1 MRGPEQN
8 TCLCHWQPTG
18 TRLSRARQ
26 HGQRALTS
34 TLARRSRKRSC
45 SGLHPPDMEGRGL
58 AAWMPSGGA
67 LYCTACAKEGRP
79 IAASHH
85 PGESPKSALELE
97 MRQILRSSEAVL
109 EGGARAR
116 TCMCMCMCA
125 RHVNGD
131 VAPRACS
138 ACCTAYRCAYVH
150 VALHIHQASAPRRAC
165 ATRAGSPRTSRS
177 SSRPWRRR
185 MRLCAHI
192 CMHMFMRTRGHACA
206 HACACACAC
215 HVSMC
220 LLHRV

>member
-1 MRGPEQN
+1 MPV
-8 TCLCHWQPTG
+8 
-18 TRLSRARQ
+18 S
-26 HGQRALTS
+26 
-34 TLARRSRKRSC
+34 LATD
-45 SGLHPPDMEGRGL
+45 GNAPLAGA
-58 AAWMPSGGA
+58 AAWSESSDQHPCPPLQEAQLLGAAPSGHGRERPRRLDAPGGA

-116 TCMCMCMCA
+116 TCMCMCA

-131 VAPRACS
+131 VAPRACT

-185 MRLCAHI
+185 MRLCATCNM
-192 CMHMFMRTRGHACA
+192 CMCMFSCARVAMLAHM
-206 HACACACAC
+206 
-215 HVSMC
+215 HVHVHVHVM
-220 LLHRV
+220 